1 MSKKKAKSFTLSPK
15 VIKAIEKEAERQDRS
30 ISKVVDMIL
39 AEKFQAK
46 KETKTGSSF
55 GLLRMTMTV

>member
-1 MSKKKAKSFTLSPK
+1 MSKKIVKAFSLSSK

-39 AEKFQAK
+39 AEKLQA
-46 KETKTGSSF
+46 
-55 GLLRMTMTV
+55 

>member
-1 MSKKKAKSFTLSPK
+1 MSKKKVKAFTLSPS

-39 AEKFQAK
+39 AEKLQA
-46 KETKTGSSF
+46 
-55 GLLRMTMTV
+55 